1 MHRSIRQPIVYLFRN
16 ANCQFM
22 QLIPGV
28 ATTTT
33 QSSDHIYYK
42 LYNNNNSNNIII
54 SPRPQK
60 QKIKNKCRDNIAR
73 VFCCICNSSKRQTF
87 IMINFIFPARNR
99 RQCRRRT
106 NRTKTRETVTCPEFP
121 NNTTTTRPT
130 TVTIPTQTMRIE
142 KQRQ

>member
-1 MHRSIRQPIVYLFRN
+1 MHRSIRQQIVYLFRN

-73 VFCCICNSSKRQTF
+73 VFCCICVVIVIVVDTLLNGTS
-87 IMINFIFPARNR
+87 
-99 RQCRRRT
+99 
-106 NRTKTRETVTCPEFP
+106 E
-121 NNTTTTRPT
+121 TTTATKGKRL
-130 TVTIPTQTMRIE
+130 
-142 KQRQ
+142 